1 MRKNFAPVLPFD
13 DTLLLD
19 PYAGNG
25 RVAGASSK
33 AATLAANRGALAWLY
48 DQPKQ
53 DESRFKRFLKTR
65 PRCERALRWC
75 LREPLVK
82 QQEESRQEK
91 LETALALAQQGVGPQ
106 STLVQLGQ
114 QRLNRLKANIEGG
127 PKQGDLM
134 TTTKSVPFEDGFREE
149 VLANGDIVRVCDET
163 GARVGEDGREL
174 LDDVVGKAEG
184 VVRNDIAEDVTVNMA
199 DLGEPQ
205 GGRPTGR
212 DRSKTIGEPQGGRP
226 IGRGRDRSKT
236 T

>member
-25 RVAGASSK
+25 RVAGLSSK
-33 AATLAANRGALAWLY
+33 PAHAASTLAANRGALAWLY

-82 QQEESRQEK
+82 QQEESRQDK

-106 STLVQLGQ
+106 STLVQLGH
-114 QRLNRLKANIEGG
+114 QRLNRLKANIEGA
-127 PKQGDLM
+127 KQGDLPR
-134 TTTKSVPFEDGFREE
+134 KSVPFEDGFREE

-174 LDDVVGKAEG
+174 PDDVVGKAEG
-184 VVRNDIAEDVTVNMA
+184 VVRNEIAEDVTVNMA

-205 GGRPTGR
+205 GGRP
-212 DRSKTIGEPQGGRP
+212 I
-226 IGRGRDRSKT
+226 GRDRSKT